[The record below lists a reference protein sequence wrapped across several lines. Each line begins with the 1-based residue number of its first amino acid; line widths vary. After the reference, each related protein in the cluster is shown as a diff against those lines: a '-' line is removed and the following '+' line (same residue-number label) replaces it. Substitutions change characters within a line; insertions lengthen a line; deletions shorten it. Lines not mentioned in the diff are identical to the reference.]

1 MGRLLTLFHWRV
13 GFSSNQCPVLGKH
26 LILGPVSYIFVVLE
40 GQTRGRNSYF
50 LPIINNW
57 PHSVRRGAWASQL
70 DRSSWGSS
78 VSCSLTVQLAH
89 VTSPTP
95 LLSSAAPSVEQIII
109 PTSGLCRDGVKA
121 CVEALGQ
128 AWIGPGPTPCFLPQ
142 HHSIKENAQTLETA
156 GKLWLWQEDKNEML
170 PLMGR
175 EELTESVRN
184 IWNFLEE
191 TYLINKRSFGPRG

>member
-1 MGRLLTLFHWRV
+1 M
-13 GFSSNQCPVLGKH
+13 GFSFNQPLVLGKH

-70 DRSSWGSS
+70 DRSSWGSL
-78 VSCSLTVQLAH
+78 VSCSLSVQLAH

-156 GKLWLWQEDKNEML
+156 GNW
-170 PLMGR
+170 P
-175 EELTESVRN
+175 
-184 IWNFLEE
+184 
-191 TYLINKRSFGPRG
+191 NKIDTCR